1 MDFPDLEHSKEELVA
16 EMGASFLSSYSQIY
30 YDSVVQNNASYLE
43 GWLKVKEEDS
53 RLCGSTESWGLH
65 IKYRVCEIGGLSSI
79 KKLYK

>member
-43 GWLKVKEEDS
+43 G
-53 RLCGSTESWGLH
+53 
-65 IKYRVCEIGGLSSI
+65 
-79 KKLYK
+79 